1 MKVVSLLVFAV
12 ALVGSWALVHSKKMV
27 AESVHIGIQNDL
39 RNIITDFVQKNLP
52 QSKNL
57 RFEKM
62 WTETVKKDKVM
73 AHFVYSFEDNSQGT
87 EPATVQVNG
96 TAVLNKVNETPQ
108 MATWSF
114 DELKILDN
122 EVNFTEPVQI
132 TAGAGELEKAA
143 KPTTAK

>member
-39 RNIITDFVQKNLP
+39 RNIITEYVQKNLP

-62 WTETVKKDKVM
+62 WTETVKKDKV
-73 AHFVYSFEDNSQGT
+73 AAYFVYSFEDNSQGS

-96 TAVLNKVNETPQ
+96 RAILNKVNETPQ

-122 EVNFTEPVQI
+122 EVNFSEPLQI
-132 TAGAGELEKAA
+132 SAPKDDRAGADEPPEK
-143 KPTTAK
+143 

>member
-39 RNIITDFVQKNLP
+39 RNIITEYVQKNLP

-62 WTETVKKDKVM
+62 WTETLKKDKV
-73 AHFVYSFEDNSQGT
+73 AAYFVYSFEDNSQGN
-87 EPATVQVNG
+87 EAATVQVNG
-96 TAVLNKVNETPQ
+96 RAILNKVNETPQ

-114 DELKILDN
+114 DELKIMDN
-122 EVNFTEPVQI
+122 EVNFTEPLQI
-132 TAGAGELEKAA
+132 TAGANELENSA
-143 KPTTAK
+143 KPTTEK

>member
-1 MKVVSLLVFAV
+1 MKVVSLFVFAV
-12 ALVGSWALVHSKKMV
+12 ALIGSWALVHSKKMV

-39 RNIITDFVQKNLP
+39 RNIITEYVQKNLP

-62 WTETVKKDKVM
+62 WTETLKKDKV
-73 AHFVYSFEDNSQGT
+73 AAYFVYSFEDSSQGS

-96 TAVLNKVNETPQ
+96 RAILNKVNETPQ

-122 EVNFTEPVQI
+122 EVNFSEPLHI
-132 TAGAGELEKAA
+132 TAGAGELEKSTQ
-143 KPTTAK
+143 PTKDK